1 MVGVKLHQRL
11 VQERVVVL
19 ESMRLV
25 DGERGPGH
33 GTKERLVLQQDL
45 VGRDDHVELQPL
57 VSGVAPLKFTNL

>member
-1 MVGVKLHQRL
+1 MIGVKLHQRL
-11 VQERVVVL
+11 VEERVVVL

-45 VGRDDHVELQPL
+45 VRRDDHIELQPL
-57 VSGVAPLKFTNL
+57 VSGMAPLELTNL